1 MKGRPVQKLL
11 CIARMDLRLF
21 TRREFLS
28 DSAYVAAWLG
38 VGRRLAATTLPEARE
53 ITLTARETTVEISPG
68 QTRTTWAYDG
78 RVPGPEIRVR
88 EGERVRI
95 TLRNELPAPTSIHWH
110 GVPVPNAMDGVA
122 GVTQAPVSPGDSF
135 TYEFDASPAG
145 TYFYHSHV
153 GLQLD
158 RGLYGPLIIEPRE
171 DAGATADREY
181 VLLLDDWLDI
191 TPEQA
196 FAELQQRSPMRG
208 GMMGGSD
215 DPLYAAHL
223 VNGRT
228 GGLAAP
234 LAVARGERVRLRLI
248 NAGSATTFRVGL
260 AGHRL
265 TVTHADGQRVRPIDV
280 DTLVIGVGERYD
292 VQFVAG
298 NPGVWPLVAGSIDSP
313 LVSLVVPLVYER
325 TLDSL
330 RPVTVWPS
338 ELSRGR
344 ALRYVDLVPVE
355 RMMKPAPGVVQTIP
369 ITLGSAMMGGYVWT
383 INGQAYPNAD
393 PIGLDPGARVRLR
406 VTNATMMRH
415 PLHLHGHF
423 FTVRL
428 PGQTSGPAK
437 DTVVVDPMA
446 SFDLDFVA
454 DNPGRWFFHCH
465 HLYHMEGGMA
475 RTLEYR

>member
-1 MKGRPVQKLL
+1 
-11 CIARMDLRLF
+11 MDLRLF

-28 DSAYVAAWLG
+28 DSVYAAAWLG
-38 VGRRLAATTLPEARE
+38 ASRALVVNAASAPDVREFTLVARE
-53 ITLTARETTVEISPG
+53 AAIETSPG
-68 QTRTTWAYDG
+68 RSRLTWTYDG

-88 EGERVRI
+88 EGERIRV

-122 GVTQAPVSPGDSF
+122 GITQPPVAPGDSF
-135 TYEFDASPAG
+135 TYDFEASPAG
-145 TYFYHSHV
+145 TYFYHSHT

-158 RGLYGPLIIEPRE
+158 RGLYGPLVVEPRE
-171 DAGATADREY
+171 DPEPAADREY
-181 VLLLDDWLDI
+181 VLVLDDWLDM

-223 VNGRT
+223 LNGRT
-228 GGLAAP
+228 SELAAP
-234 LAVARGERVRLRLI
+234 LTVARGERVRLRLI
-248 NAGSATTFRVGL
+248 NAGSATTFRVGV
-260 AGHRL
+260 AGHRV
-265 TVTHADGQRVRPIDV
+265 TVTHADGQRVRPIEV
-280 DTLVIGVGERYD
+280 DTLAIGVGERYD
-292 VQFVAG
+292 VEFAAG
-298 NPGVWPLVAGSIDSP
+298 NPGVWPLLAGSIDSP
-313 LVSLVVPLVYER
+313 LVSVVVPLVYER
-325 TLDSL
+325 TLESL
-330 RPVTVWPS
+330 RPVTVWPP

-344 ALRYVDLVPVE
+344 VLRYVDLA
-355 RMMKPAPGVVQTIP
+355 PANDADPPAVGVTQIIP

-383 INGQAYPNAD
+383 INGQAYPNAN

-428 PGQTSGPAK
+428 PGQTGGPTK
-437 DTVVVDPMA
+437 DTVLVDPMA
-446 SFDLDFVA
+446 TLDLDFLT

-465 HLYHMEGGMA
+465 HLYHMEAGMA
-475 RTLEYR
+475 RVLEYR